1 MSNAM
6 LLISFSHW
14 GMYPVFAL
22 RVCEDAAGV
31 THILPEEDFGP
42 GWMPRLYPIAPTPV
56 MPNLCR
62 LLVKMG

>member
-42 GWMPRLYPIAPTPV
+42 GWMPRL
-56 MPNLCR
+56 
-62 LLVKMG
+62 